1 MKKQTVQSRP
11 GTEEY
16 KIVQDQKM
24 TLFEHTVSH
33 ESKPSLTA
41 DPRNFAASPVIG
53 TDDKDGIHPMP
64 TEEDTQSIKEIV
76 EMMGAIHK
84 SEYSSFTL
92 NPMSSAQAKTER
104 KYEKSAKDHPLS
116 LARGT
121 VT

>member
-16 KIVQDQKM
+16 KIVQEQKM

-53 TDDKDGIHPMP
+53 TDDNDGIHPMP